1 MLTRE
6 KELLENDASTPS
18 SQPTPLPTEWPG
30 YTAAQST
37 EESEYDSQLDEAYV
51 TAPDSADDIEDR
63 SFERNRS
70 SMNHWAGL
78 VILLAAIG
86 ALGQAWI
93 GYEGRTN
100 GSSYSAFFYV
110 TLCLIYTP
118 SAALILSRKLS
129 DNAKIGFSV
138 YMSLAVL
145 ATRFL
150 QYPNAFAYHDELV
163 HQAIAMQIDQTHHL
177 FHPVNSILPEA
188 SYYPGMEIVT
198 TAIQHVTNLSLHSAG
213 WVVLALANVIT
224 TLGLIL
230 LIRRISGNVSVG
242 CLAALIYLCNQE
254 ALAFNSQFSYASLA
268 LPLALFCIYVFAIR
282 DQSARLRGLVPAFA
296 VFVALEATHHLTSL
310 AVVILLWAW
319 NRATQVTKHR
329 VPQLGIFY
337 ALSILVIAIWTWFA
351 RAYVISYI
359 RESLASSVNS
369 IDALLNGGASRKLF
383 ATPAGYQ
390 TPKWEIFV
398 SFGSV
403 LVIVLILI
411 PAGWYVVR
419 RWRLV
424 GAAGLVMTALA
435 LIYPIIPFGHL
446 TNASSE
452 VADRSAAFVFAG
464 VGYVV
469 ALWWFCQLRARGG
482 LSWTFPS
489 LDRLQPTLASRLP
502 PTLANRLPAD
512 LAGRLRPP
520 TFAGRRRPTFV
531 LVLGLTFCF
540 VGGGIIGQAD
550 WSYVPGTYMVT
561 ADNRSIDQLAL
572 AAGSWEA
579 ANIKPGTRV
588 VTDRDN
594 GLVAQ
599 SYGGLHLITPAAD
612 GVDEGSISNLL
623 LRHPASSDEDTVCA
637 DRVQYLI
644 ADVRLSTA
652 LPEIGIYVDQG
663 EYLDGTRT
671 APPPASDLTKFDQVP
686 GAERVYDNGAIRI
699 YDLEGL
705 SCPG

>member
-1 MLTRE
+1 MT
-6 KELLENDASTPS
+6 
-18 SQPTPLPTEWPG
+18 
-30 YTAAQST
+30 
-37 EESEYDSQLDEAYV
+37 
-51 TAPDSADDIEDR
+51 
-63 SFERNRS
+63 
-70 SMNHWAGL
+70 HWAGL

-93 GYEGRTN
+93 GYQGRVN
-100 GSSYSAFFYV
+100 DVDYSVLFYV

-177 FHPVNSILPEA
+177 FHPINTILPEA
-188 SYYPGMEIVT
+188 SYYPGMEIAT
-198 TAIQHVTNLSLHSAG
+198 TAIQHVANISLHSAG
-213 WVVLALANVIT
+213 WVVLALASVIT

-230 LIRRISGNVSVG
+230 LIRRITGSVSVA
-242 CLAALIYLCNQE
+242 CLAALVYMCNQE
-254 ALAFNSQFSYASLA
+254 MLAFNTEFSYASLA
-268 LPLALFCIYVFAIR
+268 LPIGIFCIYVFAIR
-282 DQSARLRGLVPAFA
+282 DKSAGLRGLVPALA

-310 AVVILLWAW
+310 GVVILLWAW
-319 NRATQVTKHR
+319 NRATRVTKHR
-329 VPQLGIFY
+329 VPQLTIFY
-337 ALSILVIAIWTWFA
+337 ALSVLVIVVWTWFA
-351 RAYVISYI
+351 RAYVISYL
-359 RESLASSVNS
+359 RESIASSVDS
-369 IDALLNGGASRKLF
+369 IDALFNTGASRKLF

-390 TPKWEIFV
+390 TPTWEIFV

-403 LVIVLILI
+403 LLIVLVLI

-424 GAAGLVMTALA
+424 GAAGLVLTALA

-469 ALWWFCQLRARGG
+469 AVWWFCQLRAQGG

-489 LDRLQPTLASRLP
+489 MDRLRPV
-502 PTLANRLPAD
+502 LANRLPAD
-512 LAGRLRPP
+512 LAGRLRLPAFEGRLRLPALEGRLRPP
-520 TFAGRRRPTFV
+520 VLDGRLRPLTFDGRLRPTSV

-550 WSYVPGTYMVT
+550 WSYVPGTYMVS

-579 ANIKPGTRV
+579 ANIKPGSRA

-599 SYGGLHLITPAAD
+599 SYGGLHLVTPAAD

-623 LRHPASSDEDTVCA
+623 LRHPAPSDEDTVCN
-637 DRVQYLI
+637 DRIQYLI
-644 ADVRLSTA
+644 ADVRLSTS
-652 LPEIGIYVDQG
+652 LPEVGVYVDQG
-663 EYLDGTRT
+663 EYLDGTRK